1 MAAQTSDP
9 RSAIERFF
17 RAPFEART
25 YGNLL
30 FLALAFP
37 LGLAYFIFLVVGLAL
52 GLGLTIVW
60 VGLPILALVLL
71 GSWGLAAMERQ
82 MAIHL
87 LGADVPP
94 MAPMASLASI
104 APASGANQPT
114 ALQRA
119 RAFVSNPVTWKGLGY
134 LAVKFP
140 LGLATFVLMVTALAV
155 SGGLIA
161 SPLLYDFGQ
170 VQLGVWQVDTLP
182 EALGVSLL
190 GLVCGLVTLNL
201 LNGIAFAWRGLASAL
216 LGSRRFAAAPET
228 VPTVA

>member
-9 RSAIERFF
+9 RSTIERFF

-37 LGLAYFIFLVVGLAL
+37 LGLAYFIFLAVGLAL

-71 GSWGLAAMERQ
+71 ASWGLAALERQ

-87 LGADVPP
+87 LGAEVPP
-94 MAPMASLASI
+94 MAP
-104 APASGANQPT
+104 APVLQQQT

-134 LAVKFP
+134 LAIKFP

-182 EALGVSLL
+182 EALGVSLV

-216 LGSRRFAAAPET
+216 LGSRRFTAAPEA
-228 VPTVA
+228 VQTVA

>member
-9 RSAIERFF
+9 RSPIGRFF

-37 LGLAYFIFLVVGLAL
+37 LGLAYFIFLAVGLSV
-52 GLGLTIVW
+52 GLGLSIVW

-94 MAPMASLASI
+94 MSPMALAPT
-104 APASGANQPT
+104 AQQPT
-114 ALQRA
+114 VLQRA

-201 LNGIAFAWRGLASAL
+201 LNGIAFAWQQLASVL
-216 LGSRRFAAAPET
+216 LGSRRYTAAPEA
-228 VPTVA
+228 VQTVA